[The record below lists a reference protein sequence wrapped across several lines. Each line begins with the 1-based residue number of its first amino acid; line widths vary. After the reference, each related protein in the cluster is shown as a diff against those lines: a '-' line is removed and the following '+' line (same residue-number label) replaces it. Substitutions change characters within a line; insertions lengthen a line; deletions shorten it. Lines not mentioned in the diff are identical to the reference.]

1 MSSVLS
7 PPLRTQA
14 MGKEMPEQ
22 RASSKMSS
30 SARRS
35 IGLYIWRRPDM
46 DRKSCMVIQ
55 KVVNYED
62 FCD

>member
-55 KVVNYED
+55 KM
-62 FCD
+62 

>member
-1 MSSVLS
+1 
-7 PPLRTQA
+7 

-46 DRKSCMVIQ
+46 DRKSCKIIQ
-55 KVVNYED
+55 QM
-62 FCD
+62 